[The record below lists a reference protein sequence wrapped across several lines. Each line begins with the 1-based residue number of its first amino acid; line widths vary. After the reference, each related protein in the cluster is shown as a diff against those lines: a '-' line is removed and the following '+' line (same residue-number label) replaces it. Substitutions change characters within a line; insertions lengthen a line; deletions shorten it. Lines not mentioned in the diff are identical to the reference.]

1 MLRIY
6 VKPEA
11 TLLTVE
17 ENINVTSHNESSE
30 GNYGEAKPIE
40 LEEMNEIWTND
51 KEWVMIILI
60 TILCC
65 ALTFAVGFNLDK
77 LHQNVNDFFNK
88 LREE

>member
-17 ENINVTSHNESSE
+17 TEENVNITSHIESGE

-40 LEEMNEIWTND
+40 LEEIWSND
-51 KEWVMIILI
+51 
-60 TILCC
+60 
-65 ALTFAVGFNLDK
+65 
-77 LHQNVNDFFNK
+77 
-88 LREE
+88 RE

>member
-17 ENINVTSHNESSE
+17 GNINVTSHNESGE

-40 LEEMNEIWTND
+40 LEEIWSND
-51 KEWVMIILI
+51 
-60 TILCC
+60 
-65 ALTFAVGFNLDK
+65 
-77 LHQNVNDFFNK
+77 
-88 LREE
+88 RE